1 MARSFLLDPL
11 MVHNFALIEVPAA
24 SLLPL
29 AFPLKTAQS
38 AIANGNFVGFQ
49 SMTVPSMSM
58 EMKTIKEGNNP
69 LVHQVPLGFQ
79 TGGNVTLTMAVFPL
93 NIDMYLWWQQVRDGM
108 FAPRRHLILT
118 HTRLDKGL
126 PARML
131 QCSNCIPV
139 EWKPASDFDANSTA
153 VSMESITFYTENISV
168 IPVPLSDV
176 IPRSSATGGF
186 LS

>member
-1 MARSFLLDPL
+1 MARSYLLDPL

-24 SLLPL
+24 TLMPL

-49 SMTVPSMSM
+49 SMSVPEMTM

-69 LVHQVPLGFQ
+69 YVHQVPLGWQ
-79 TGGNVTLTMAVFPL
+79 NGGNITLTMAVFPL
-93 NIDMYLWWQQVRDGM
+93 NIDMFLWWKQVISGL
-108 FAPRRHLILT
+108 FAPRRHMILT

-131 QCSNCIPV
+131 TCSNCIPV
-139 EWKPASDFDANSTA
+139 SWRPASDFDANTSA
-153 VSMESITFYTENISV
+153 VSMESITFYCEQITIV
-168 IPVPLSDV
+168 PVPLSD
-176 IPRSSATGGF
+176 IAPRAAGSQHGVF
-186 LS
+186 